1 MAEEERTIMADDQQR
16 EKADIA
22 ELARNAADA
31 VAKLAVEVGHLVM
44 EGVRS
49 AWESARRDEATTP
62 ADTDGSEIRAPYDRP
77 LIPTGVDEPL
87 GLQVEDDSLCSLVGA
102 QVSRV
107 DHDLGI
113 FRFLV
118 GVGDSGEL

>member
-1 MAEEERTIMADDQQR
+1 MAEEERTTMADDQQR

-62 ADTDGSEIRAPYDRP
+62 DEGPTDG
-77 LIPTGVDEPL
+77 
-87 GLQVEDDSLCSLVGA
+87 GA
-102 QVSRV
+102 QV
-107 DHDLGI
+107 
-113 FRFLV
+113 
-118 GVGDSGEL
+118 